1 MHLNCIIGVPAVGVS
16 AGEVA
21 ELPLSAPELPPLE
34 PKLVPAGFWP
44 ELSLPATGLG
54 VAGMREKN
62 KGMVRRRRE
71 RWKGSFISELVAEV
85 RGDGQVWG
93 GWDRGIMREKG
104 IYGTA
109 WGGIQGYT
117 TRRYTMLVLE
127 ACCQTNLQKY
137 NTRSG

>member
-1 MHLNCIIGVPAVGVS
+1 MS
-16 AGEVA
+16 AGGVA
-21 ELPLSAPELPPLE
+21 ELALAAPGLPLLE

-44 ELSLPATGLG
+44 EFPLPATGLG
-54 VAGMREKN
+54 VAGAREKN
-62 KGMVRRRRE
+62 KGMVRRTE

-93 GWDRGIMREKG
+93 GWDRGIMRKKG

-117 TRRYTMLVLE
+117 MRKVHDVGPRSVLSDKSPE
-127 ACCQTNLQKY
+127 V
-137 NTRSG
+137 

>member
-1 MHLNCIIGVPAVGVS
+1 MHLNCIIGGPVVGVS
-16 AGEVA
+16 AGGVA
-21 ELPLSAPELPPLE
+21 ELALAAPGLPLLE
-34 PKLVPAGFWP
+34 PKLVTADFLP

-54 VAGMREKN
+54 VAGAREKN
-62 KGMVRRRRE
+62 KGMVRRTE

-104 IYGTA
+104 IYVTA

-117 TRRYTMLVLE
+117 MRKGT
-127 ACCQTNLQKY
+127 
-137 NTRSG
+137 